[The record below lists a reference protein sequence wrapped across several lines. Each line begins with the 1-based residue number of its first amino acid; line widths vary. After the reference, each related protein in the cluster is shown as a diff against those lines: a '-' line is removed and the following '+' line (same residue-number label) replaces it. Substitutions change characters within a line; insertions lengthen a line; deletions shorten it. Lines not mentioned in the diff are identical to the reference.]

1 MSRKKK
7 ASLHDQINDVLAKKM
22 AIGQSKHEDKSKNET
37 ADKIYS
43 WDTYHAYKKHSL
55 EFANWARNNDEI
67 TQALGHKAR
76 SLEELRPFV
85 KEWLENEILRNM
97 SASTV
102 HLKASALAKLYSCST
117 SDFEVDLPERRRADI
132 KRSRGEAV
140 RDAHFSEENNADMVT
155 FCKCA
160 GLRRSELVQIRGE
173 DLTVGKDGNFYLS
186 VTRGTKGGRP
196 RITKLLGNPEELA
209 RIKEIFQE
217 KGKKKVFPS
226 VSSAADIHSYRSVYA
241 CKVYKAAER
250 ELKKYKNER
259 LVIYK
264 NRIVEVYTAAKPGP
278 DRSKSQYYNSVGQ
291 KDRHGNIAMLP
302 GYRDVSSVYA
312 CRIDQKSI
320 YYDRQAMFVTS
331 QALGHNRESVIAGHY
346 LYNLDKV

>member
-7 ASLHDQINDVLAKKM
+7 ESLHDQINDVLAKKM
-22 AIGQSKHEDKSKNET
+22 AIGQSKHEDKRKNET

-55 EFANWARNNDEI
+55 EFANWARNNEEI
-67 TQALGHKAR
+67 TQKLGHKAR

-85 KEWLENEILRNM
+85 SEWLQGEISRDM
-97 SASTV
+97 AASTV

-117 SDFEVDLPERRRADI
+117 TNFGVELPERRRADI

-140 RDAHFSEENNADMVT
+140 RDAHFSEENHSDMVT

-160 GLRRSELVQIRGE
+160 GLRRSELLQIRGE
-173 DLTVGKDGNFYLS
+173 DLKIGKDGNFYLN

-196 RITKLLGNPEELA
+196 RITKLLGTPEELE
-209 RIKEIFQE
+209 RIKEIFQS
-217 KGKKKVFPS
+217 KGKKKVFPK
-226 VSSAADIHSYRSVYA
+226 VSSAADIHSYRSIYA

-250 ELKKYKNER
+250 NLKEYKNER
-259 LVIYK
+259 VVVFK
-264 NRIVEVYTAAKPGP
+264 NRIVEVYTASEHGP
-278 DRSKSQYYNSVGQ
+278 DRSKKEYYDFSK
-291 KDRHGNIAMLP
+291 KDRHGNIAMKE
-302 GYRDVSSVYA
+302 GYRDVSSVYV
-312 CRIDQKSI
+312 CRRDQAKV
-320 YYDRQAMFVTS
+320 YYDRQAMFEAS

-346 LYNLDKV
+346 LYNLDQI